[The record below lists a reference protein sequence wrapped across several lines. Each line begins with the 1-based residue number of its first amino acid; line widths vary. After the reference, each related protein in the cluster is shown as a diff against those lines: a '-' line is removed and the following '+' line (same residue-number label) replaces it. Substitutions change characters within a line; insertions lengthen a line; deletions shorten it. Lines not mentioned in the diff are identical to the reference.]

1 MLEGLVLGTSHLFY
15 ATRADLLRRPERNDE
30 AADACGADGTVTNP
44 ACAASTLRRALLQNL
59 PAVRSYTSNSKNQ
72 SGKAA

>member
-44 ACAASTLRRALLQNL
+44 AERVLLGSRLASLLL
-59 PAVRSYTSNSKNQ
+59 STP
-72 SGKAA
+72 